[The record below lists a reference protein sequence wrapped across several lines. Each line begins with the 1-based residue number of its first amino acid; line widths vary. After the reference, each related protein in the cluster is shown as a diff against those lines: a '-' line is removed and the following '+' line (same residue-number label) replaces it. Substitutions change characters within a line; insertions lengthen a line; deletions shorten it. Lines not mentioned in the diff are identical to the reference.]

1 MSSPQVQLLYSVP
14 SLGIDES
21 QGPPTLVFVS
31 HQLPLDRFPF
41 SFPSDRGF
49 VISNGWLGQPGV
61 YAQRIELFNP
71 KGGIIVD
78 SGARSFELTGASIPY
93 LAVTFML
100 GLTFEE
106 PGQHTVVVSLNGRAM
121 LSYPLHVRKVPPL
134 GRET

>member
-1 MSSPQVQLLYSVP
+1 MGVSSPQVQLLYSVP

-21 QGPPTLVFVS
+21 QGPPILVFVS

-100 GLTFEE
+100 GLTFE
-106 PGQHTVVVSLNGRAM
+106 
-121 LSYPLHVRKVPPL
+121 
-134 GRET
+134 